1 MKELLTYLAQ
11 VSVLSACGWVVY
23 KALFARDTLHRM
35 RRLVLLVLL
44 AASFAVPVCRI
55 TVEREMP
62 AVVTPENMALG
73 GIVSGET
80 PAFIAR
86 GEVQS
91 IPESP
96 LPDLWLMAGIVYLM
110 GVGALAAYR
119 LAGVVRVRRIMRRAV
134 ERFTRAD
141 GVEVLLVGE
150 EIPPFSFGGRIV
162 ISQSDFAGDGAEMI
176 LRHELAHIRHRH
188 GVDLAVM
195 NAAQAVLWFNPFVWL
210 LRGELVLVHEIA
222 ADSEVIQ
229 SGIDAKKYQYLL
241 ISKVARVRGLL
252 PVASHLPASD
262 LGKRIETMKRKTSR
276 TALLKTVLLLPL
288 VAVALVAFARVEHV
302 ATTATA
308 PPPDEPQKEQLATPA
323 GSGSAAPADKP
334 RERTDPLFIL
344 SGKPNPK
351 ERESLKVTIG
361 RFSKR
366 KHPVTG
372 EEYFHTG
379 IDIIPIGDTVYT
391 PYSGVV
397 TSEKFEEGY
406 GNLLTILHE
415 SADLGLD
422 GVDVQ
427 LGTSYAH
434 LEKFLVPEGA
444 HVVAGQPIG
453 IVGNTGKSTGK
464 HLHFET
470 RVNGELTD
478 PMETIFKVEK

>member
-35 RRLVLLVLL
+35 RRGVLLVLL

-62 AVVTPENMALG
+62 AVVTPERVAVG
-73 GIVSGET
+73 VVSGEV
-80 PAFIAR
+80 PAFVAPQR
-86 GEVQS
+86 AQS
-91 IPESP
+91 ASENPFSY
-96 LPDLWLMAGIVYLM
+96 LWLVAGIVYLV

-119 LAGVVRVRRIMRRAV
+119 LAGVARVRRIMRRSV

-141 GVEVLLVGE
+141 GVEVLTTQE

-222 ADSEVIQ
+222 ADSGVIQ

-241 ISKVARVRGLL
+241 ISKVARARGLL

-276 TALLKTVLLLPL
+276 TALLKTVVLLPL
-288 VAVALVAFARVEHV
+288 VAVALVAFARVEYV
-302 ATTATA
+302 ATAA
-308 PPPDEPQKEQLATPA
+308 PPPDEPQKEQLSTPPT
-323 GSGSAAPADKP
+323 SGSAASADKS
-334 RERTDPLFIL
+334 RERTDALFIL
-344 SGKPNPK
+344 SGKPNLK
-351 ERESLKVTIG
+351 EGERLGPI
-361 RFSKR
+361 RR
-366 KHPVTG
+366 YHPDTG
-372 EEYFHTG
+372 HIG
-379 IDIIPIGDTVYT
+379 IDIFPVGDTVYT

-397 TSEKFEEGY
+397 TGEVFDDGY
-406 GNLLTILHE
+406 GNKLTIQHE
-415 SADLGLD
+415 GAMEWLE
-422 GVDVQ
+422 
-427 LGTSYAH
+427 TTYAH
-434 LEKFLVPEGA
+434 LESFLVPRGA

-453 IVGNTGKSTGK
+453 IVGSTGSTGRSTDK

-470 RVNGELTD
+470 RVNGELRD
-478 PMETIFKVEK
+478 PVGTLFKVEKK

>member
-11 VSVLSACGWVVY
+11 ASMLSACGWVVY

-55 TVEREMP
+55 TLEREMP

-73 GIVSGET
+73 GIVSGEA
-80 PAFIAR
+80 PAFAT
-86 GEVQS
+86 QS
-91 IPESP
+91 EMPGAPESP
-96 LPDLWLMAGIVYLM
+96 LSDLWLMAGIVYLM

-119 LAGVVRVRRIMRRAV
+119 FAGVTRVRRIMRGAV
-134 ERFTRAD
+134 KRFSTSE

-162 ISQSDFAGDGAEMI
+162 ISESDAAGDGAEMI
-176 LRHELAHIRHRH
+176 LRHELAHICHRH

-195 NAAQAVLWFNPFVWL
+195 NAAQAVVWFNPFVWL

-222 ADSEVIQ
+222 ADSSVIG

-241 ISKVARVRGLL
+241 ISKVARARGLL

-276 TALLKTVLLLPL
+276 TALLKTVVLLPL
-288 VAVALVAFARVEHV
+288 VTVALVAFARVEYV
-302 ATTATA
+302 ATAA
-308 PPPDEPQKEQLATPA
+308 PPPDEPQKEQITPLSRDVDSYSANPLGANILFGDVKEGEAFRA
-323 GSGSAAPADKP
+323 GA
-334 RERTDPLFIL
+334 LF
-344 SGKPNPK
+344 G
-351 ERESLKVTIG
+351 
-361 RFSKR
+361 KR

-372 EEYFHTG
+372 MDYLHTG
-379 IDIIPIGDTVYT
+379 IDIIPVGDTVRT

-397 TSEKFEEGY
+397 TGEVFDEGY
-406 GNLLTILHE
+406 GNKMTIQHE
-415 SADLGLD
+415 RALAHLE
-422 GVDVQ
+422 
-427 LGTSYAH
+427 TTYAH
-434 LEKFLVPEGA
+434 LERFLVPEGA
-444 HVVAGQPIG
+444 HVAAGQPIG
-453 IVGNTGKSTGK
+453 IVGNTGKSAGK

-478 PMETIFKVEK
+478 PLDTIFKVEKK